1 MKIIIDTHLFLWLAA
16 TPEKLSP
23 KQMKIVE
30 NLDNT
35 LYLSSISIAEMM
47 IKRSIGQLDFD
58 ADILALVEEMGI
70 ELLDFDAASAVLL
83 ATLPFYHRDPFDR
96 MIIAQSIVHG
106 YKILTVDRKF
116 AHYECALL

>member
-16 TPEKLSP
+16 APEKLSS
-23 KQMKIVE
+23 KHMKIVE

-58 ADILALVEEMGI
+58 ADILAPVEEVGI

-83 ATLPFYHRDPFDR
+83 AALPFHHRDPFDR

-116 AHYECALL
+116 AHYECALI